1 MLSHFMIDLQ
11 RSLMCFLKLT
21 MMPATCPECDMKCSR
36 KDALLRYKRNR
47 HGTTQRINRTLKR
60 IRRAIEHIHHHHH
73 HNHKLFY
80 NTRSLLW
87 RLDPHLVDKVVGWM
101 NRLLIPAK
109 TMIDLAP
116 ERIIWCYKR
125 LQPLF
130 SEMLSTIKN
139 RLFLQGLSENLNDD
153 SFIDT
158 RYPSV
163 IVVDDLMRDATN
175 GKDVCEL
182 FLDGSN
188 HRNISVTCILQN
200 GLSKG
205 KENITMS
212 INTQYI
218 VLFKNP
224 KDLIGPAILAR
235 QMYPSHPKKFMIKY
249 TEATKPLWISVHR
262 PKTKQP
268 RRR

>member
-1 MLSHFMIDLQ
+1 MIDLQ

-36 KDALLRYKRNR
+36 KDALLRYKWNR
-47 HGTTQRINRTLKR
+47 HGTTQPYPQNSEAYPPSNRAYPPPPPPQPQVVLQHPFTFM
-60 IRRAIEHIHHHHH
+60 AIGPT
-73 HNHKLFY
+73 FSGQSC
-80 NTRSLLW
+80 RM
-87 RLDPHLVDKVVGWM
+87 D
-101 NRLLIPAK
+101 RLLIPAK
-109 TMIDLAP
+109 TMIDPAP

-163 IVVDDLMRDATN
+163 IVVNDLMRDATKS
-175 GKDVCEL
+175 KDVCEL

-188 HRNISVTCILQN
+188 HRNISVTCILQD
-200 GLSKG
+200 GLSKR

-235 QMYPSHPKKFMIKY
+235 QMYHSHPKKFMIKY